1 MEIEEVSCEKYVR
14 IVDADIVYNYPEF
27 NVLNAYKVD
36 QVKFFLFREKG
47 YRFALCAGQK
57 QKCMYVPFSAPFAL
71 IVPLKKRWRLV
82 ELERAIVSLEVFAIQ
97 AGIKSISFLLPP
109 TIYGETLISSLQN
122 VLLRRGF
129 LVQFQDL
136 NYYFDLHSIRSIG
149 YDYFLHTNGKKN
161 LAIAQKKGLIFKRC
175 ISIDEEEMA
184 YTIIASNR
192 KYKGYPLRMTLAQ
205 LKETFQMV
213 THDCFLVFFNHCC
226 IASAIIYH
234 VTSNIVQVIYWGDLP
249 GYTELKPINFLASQ
263 LICYYSQRD
272 FQYIDIGPSS
282 EKGVPNYGLCN
293 FKKSIGCNVGA
304 KFMLS
309 KKLEI
314 SQ

>member
-1 MEIEEVSCEKYVR
+1 
-14 IVDADIVYNYPEF
+14 
-27 NVLNAYKVD
+27 
-36 QVKFFLFREKG
+36 
-47 YRFALCAGQK
+47 
-57 QKCMYVPFSAPFAL
+57 
-71 IVPLKKRWRLV
+71 
-82 ELERAIVSLEVFAIQ
+82 
-97 AGIKSISFLLPP
+97 
-109 TIYGETLISSLQN
+109 
-122 VLLRRGF
+122 
-129 LVQFQDL
+129 
-136 NYYFDLHSIRSIG
+136 
-149 YDYFLHTNGKKN
+149 
-161 LAIAQKKGLIFKRC
+161 
-175 ISIDEEEMA
+175 MA
-184 YTIIASNR
+184 YTIITSNR

-213 THDCFLVFFNHCC
+213 THDCFWGFFNHCC

-249 GYTELKPINFLASQ
+249 GYTELKPMNFLASQ